1 LETQYFNGLAQE
13 DALLTLEV
21 GFIGICACVI
31 RSNVYTV
38 WAATSR
44 NEDYLRMEG
53 MKRVVDDP
61 AHRQEVVAGN
71 MSEYLTKRKQKN

>member
-1 LETQYFNGLAQE
+1 MTRNIL
-13 DALLTLEV
+13 
-21 GFIGICACVI
+21 
-31 RSNVYTV
+31 RVYLV
-38 WAATSR
+38 WAATSK

-71 MSEYLTKRKQKN
+71 MSEYLTKRKRHP